1 LSPGPSRRVP
11 RPGEPHRRDGRRR
24 TGTLLRS
31 LLLALALA
39 PVPTGSARGQAGLE
53 GADDRTEASAPGP
66 RALCFRGRPAP
77 GCRAFAVTEFVLG
90 ARGLGS
96 GQRTDFHLQLDLGGM
111 LNLTDR
117 SALGGTFTLGPHH
130 GERGGSLRYRYWAG
144 PDLAID
150 LAPGAILAGDG
161 REGRRFRLTGQ
172 VAVNINDRIGQ
183 FVQGE
188 SERDGGQLVAGLK
201 LGSAAGLVVGGV
213 LFLFLAALQ

>member
-1 LSPGPSRRVP
+1 V
-11 RPGEPHRRDGRRR
+11 
-24 TGTLLRS
+24 LRS

-39 PVPTGSARGQAGLE
+39 AAPTGPAWGQAGPE
-53 GADDRTEASAPGP
+53 GSDARNEAPAPGP
-66 RALCFRGRPAP
+66 RALCIRSRPAP
-77 GCRAFAVTEFVLG
+77 HCRAFAVTEFALG

-130 GERGGSLRYRYWAG
+130 GERGGSLRYRYWVG

-150 LAPGAILAGDG
+150 LAPGAILVGDE

-172 VAVNINDRIGQ
+172 VAVSIGDRIGQ
-183 FVQGE
+183 FVQRE
-188 SERDGGQLVAGLK
+188 SDRDGGQLVAGLK
-201 LGSAAGLVVGGV
+201 LGSAAGLVVGGAI
-213 LFLFLAALQ
+213 FLFLAALR

>member
-1 LSPGPSRRVP
+1 LSPGPSCRAA
-11 RPGEPHRRDGRRR
+11 RPGGSHRRDGTSR
-24 TGTLLRS
+24 TGTVLRS

-39 PVPTGSARGQAGLE
+39 
-53 GADDRTEASAPGP
+53 
-66 RALCFRGRPAP
+66 
-77 GCRAFAVTEFVLG
+77 LG

-96 GQRTDFHLQLDLGGM
+96 ERRTDFHLQLDLGGI

-150 LAPGAILAGDG
+150 LAPGAILVGDE
-161 REGRRFRLTGQ
+161 REGRRLRLTGQ
-172 VAVNINDRIGQ
+172 VAVGINDRIGQ

-188 SERDGGQLVAGLK
+188 SERDAGQLVAGLK
-201 LGSAAGLVVGGV
+201 LGSAAGLVVGGA
-213 LFLFLAALQ
+213 LFLFRAALQ